1 MTVFFNGRAEERGVM
16 EEAGM
21 AGSSCPGCS
30 VVSGEA
36 ARKPQQGLL
45 LAHSGCSLQLLQWLG
60 GAGPGLKCFL

>member
-1 MTVFFNGRAEERGVM
+1 M

-45 LAHSGCSLQLLQWLG
+45 LAHPGCSLQLLQWLG